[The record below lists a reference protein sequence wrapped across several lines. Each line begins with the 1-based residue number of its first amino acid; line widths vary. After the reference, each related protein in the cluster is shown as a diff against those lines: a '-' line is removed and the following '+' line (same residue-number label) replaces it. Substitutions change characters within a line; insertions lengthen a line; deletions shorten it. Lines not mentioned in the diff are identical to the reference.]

1 MSSAKGIDH
10 SGSTFDSFLQEE
22 NLLDDAEAVA
32 MKRVIAWQLQEAMK
46 ARRITKKRMA
56 THMKTSRSQIDRLL
70 DPGYVGISLETVSK
84 AASVVGKRLQVQFVD
99 TFSGKKHSSGKVRT
113 AHQGRR
119 RNNAKGKDFSRSA
132 AG

>member
-56 THMKTSRSQIDRLL
+56 TDMKTSRSQIDRLL

-84 AASVVGKRLQVQFVD
+84 AASVLGKRLQVQFVD
-99 TFSGKKHSSGKVRT
+99 TFSGKQRSSGKVRT
-113 AHQGRR
+113 AHQGRK
-119 RNNAKGKDFSRSA
+119 RNTRKGKELPISA